1 MGFLIFLAVILYI
14 LFKTWK
20 QVVKL
25 ILIGVILIFAFTVVK
40 LKEGYDYLLTP
51 IQTEQ
56 TVETK
61 PNVNDVVTKVDT
73 SLVSESFFFFV

>member
-40 LKEGYDYLLTP
+40 LKEVYDYLSEPT
-51 IQTEQ
+51 QTEQ
-56 TVETK
+56 TVDNR
-61 PNVNDVVTKVDT
+61 PNVDSVLTKVDT
-73 SLVSESFFFFV
+73 GLVCE